1 MKPALQ
7 RPRAG
12 LAAFTLLEI
21 MIVVGIAGI
30 IMGMAVPFAF
40 NALKK
45 NPMRQAIS
53 DLSEACTE
61 ARAHAIISGFPTELV
76 FSPPNQSFSIAR
88 AEGGEASGQYPG
100 DAGRHLPPP
109 NFSRQYSQDLVL
121 EMLSVNFEELKDEE
135 SARVRF
141 YPNGTSDEFTIV
153 LQWPE
158 ANSFRK
164 ISLDI
169 ITGLPDV
176 EVIR

>member
-1 MKPALQ
+1 MSGMFQ

-12 LAAFTLLEI
+12 MAAFTLLEV

-30 IMGMAVPFAF
+30 IMGMAVPFAMS
-40 NALKK
+40 ALKK

-53 DLSEACTE
+53 DLFEACTE

-76 FSPPNQSFSIAR
+76 FSPPNQSFRVAM
-88 AEGGEASGQYPG
+88 AQGGNTSGMYPG
-100 DAGRHLPPP
+100 DSGHQVPPP
-109 NFSRQYSQDLVL
+109 HFSRQYSQDLVL

-135 SARVRF
+135 YAAVRF
-141 YPNGTSDEFTIV
+141 FPNGTSDEFTIV
-153 LQWPE
+153 LRWPE
-158 ANSFRK
+158 ANAYRK